1 MAPTAAMCSAQ
12 LRAFAASVPLT
23 PRPGRPLEAR
33 RALVRAMK
41 SPSAPGSLTAPA
53 GDDRTA
59 MDPATTIATAKPQ
72 IAFRNRIG
80 ASPSPPVSP
89 FGDVERS
96 CHRRGGGGALGAGGP
111 LFF

>member
-1 MAPTAAMCSAQ
+1 MESTLGPRPTFSPRRCHSDGAPSERFEWLMAPTAAMCSAQ
-12 LRAFAASVPLT
+12 LRAFAARLLLT
-23 PRPGRPLEAR
+23 PRPGRPFEAR

-72 IAFRNRIG
+72 
-80 ASPSPPVSP
+80 
-89 FGDVERS
+89 
-96 CHRRGGGGALGAGGP
+96 
-111 LFF
+111 